1 MKKFLVAAAML
12 LSSAVAAHSMTKLE
26 DSYIKD
32 YVLAK
37 AVVMQNTFC
46 HFKSDQNMSN
56 VAQPVIEIGAQI
68 LSKYP
73 AIQNDINN
81 AAKTSAVDFYKMQ
94 QNNTLNAYCKQQK
107 ASFNKHFKYLYST
120 QDESNESAD

>member
-12 LSSAVAAHSMTKLE
+12 LSSAVAANAMTKLE

-37 AVVMQNTFC
+37 VVVMQNTFC
-46 HFKSDQNMSN
+46 HFKSDQNVSN
-56 VAQPVIEIGAQI
+56 VAQPVIDIGAQI
-68 LSKYP
+68 LQKYP

-81 AAKTSAVDFYKMQ
+81 SAKRSVVDFYKMQ

-107 ASFNKHFKYLYST
+107 TSFNKHFKYLVST
-120 QDESNESAD
+120 QDESNESVD